1 MSRILADLT
10 PRQIEDLDQLAT
22 TQGVSR
28 AALISDAVD
37 ALIQIKHE
45 ERSRLAP
52 DVFGMWKDRA
62 VDGLAYEQEVRRQW

>member
-22 TQGVSR
+22 AQGVSR

-37 ALIQIKHE
+37 ALIQMKHE
-45 ERSRLAP
+45 ERSRPAP
-52 DVFGMWKDRA
+52 DAFGMWKDRA

>member
-10 PRQIEDLDQLAT
+10 PRQIEDLNQLAT
-22 TQGVSR
+22 AQGVSR

-37 ALIQIKHE
+37 AFIQMKHE

-52 DVFGMWKDRA
+52 DVFGMWRDRA
-62 VDGLAYEQEVRRQW
+62 IDGLAYERDLRD